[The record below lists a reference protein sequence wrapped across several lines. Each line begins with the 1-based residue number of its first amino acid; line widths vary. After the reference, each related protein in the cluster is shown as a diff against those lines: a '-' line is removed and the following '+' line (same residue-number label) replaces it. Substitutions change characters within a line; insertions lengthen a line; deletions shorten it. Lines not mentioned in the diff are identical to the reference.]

1 MAVLKRVLVCDLK
14 DVFSS
19 QPNLDKRLRP
29 DGYPAKATACYNLAH
44 GEPKELTGRLEYV
57 IFAGPPNFEDV
68 QRGDTPEPNFVLQ
81 LDHSICISG
90 DDFSDPHRLFRVVQI
105 VETKATAGQLRR
117 LLHQTVT
124 VSLTDQMGAETGHH
138 HEPLVAW
145 VTAVGVG
152 GARPMDFVDE
162 YGTAATTIRT
172 FYTALGDGQGADASA
187 MVVPEKRAT
196 SAFSPL
202 GLTRFYGS
210 LAQRIRLV
218 DIAQSNANTYLVHYR
233 YATTSRACDG
243 KAVVTT
249 TLRGGR
255 NFIQGIKAL
264 NDC

>member
-1 MAVLKRVLVCDLK
+1 MTRYLLAALVLAIACGM
-14 DVFSS
+14 
-19 QPNLDKRLRP
+19 QT
-29 DGYPAKATACYNLAH
+29 PAKAAGCYNLAH

-68 QRGDTPEPNFVLQ
+68 RKGDTPEPNFVLQ
-81 LDHSICISG
+81 LTHPICISG
-90 DDFSDPHRLFRVVQI
+90 DEFADPRNHFRAVQI
-105 VETKATAGQLRR
+105 VETKATIGQLRR

-124 VSLTDQMGAETGHH
+124 VSLSGQMGAETGHH

-145 VTAVGVG
+145 VTAVRLA

-187 MVVPEKRAT
+187 MVVPEKRT
-196 SAFSPL
+196 SPAFSAS

-210 LAQRIRLV
+210 LAQRIRLI
-218 DIAQSNANTYLVHYR
+218 DIAQSNVGTYLVHYR
-233 YATTSRACDG
+233 YATNSRVCDG
-243 KAVVTT
+243 QAIVTT

-255 NFIQGIKAL
+255 NFIQSIKAL
-264 NDC
+264 NGC